1 VDERVRQDPK
11 KSGKEKRES
20 VERIGGRPL
29 GEEDRS

>member
-1 VDERVRQDPK
+1 VEERVRQDPK
-11 KSGKEKRES
+11 KSGKEKWES